1 MKQLD
6 HHRAAQQGW
15 DTSLL
20 WQCRKTN
27 NSSEPRP
34 VFILK
39 LFQKE
44 QYLHGAGIYIA
55 LNSKHSD
62 AKTAL
67 DNNPPLGGRV
77 AEVANALE
85 WNNLLILKLRIYF
98 HNIIFLLK
106 VDQCKSICDLNE
118 NIGCS
123 NSDQHQSSYLK
134 LFPHSYL
141 LWLALCFFICFFKLL
156 EFVQK

>member
-34 VFILK
+34 VFIPK
-39 LFQKE
+39 LFQKK
-44 QYLHGAGIYIA
+44 QYFHGAGIYIA
-55 LNSKHSD
+55 LNSKHSNVKE
-62 AKTAL
+62 AMG
-67 DNNPPLGGRV
+67 NNPPLMGGKV
-77 AEVANALE
+77 AEAAKALK
-85 WNNLLILKLRIYF
+85 WNNLHILKLRIYF

-106 VDQCKSICDLNE
+106 VNQCKSMCDLNE
-118 NIGCS
+118 RIGCS
-123 NSDQHQSSYLK
+123 NFDQHQRINFK
-134 LFPHSYL
+134 LFPHS
-141 LWLALCFFICFFKLL
+141 CFDWHRAFSYVSLNC
-156 EFVQK
+156 